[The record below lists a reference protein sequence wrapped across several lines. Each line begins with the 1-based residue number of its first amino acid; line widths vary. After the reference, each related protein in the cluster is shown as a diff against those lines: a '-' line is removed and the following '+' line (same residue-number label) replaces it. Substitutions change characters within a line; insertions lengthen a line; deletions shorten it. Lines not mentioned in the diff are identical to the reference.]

1 MLSVSR
7 RPVPI
12 VNDVCVPGVLLGCRA
27 IPLVMALWRQYFVA
41 STMSNPP
48 GKRQATG
55 SSFSNVNSS
64 ANSFGPNIPTS
75 VYPKDTIKDVAESLG
90 IMNLRDNIAMA
101 LATDVEYRIRDIVQS
116 ASRYMKHSK
125 RSKMTTSDVDNAL
138 RQKNIEVCSRFL
150 MTATLWLLSAIHRRQ
165 ETGCLVSK
173 CTYAVKFSTLCYGR

>member
-1 MLSVSR
+1 MLLVLEYELLRTYSAHGAGVMPRATAIHLVAQCGGDLSSR
-7 RPVPI
+7 
-12 VNDVCVPGVLLGCRA
+12 
-27 IPLVMALWRQYFVA
+27 

-55 SSFSNVNSS
+55 SSYSSVNSS
-64 ANSFGPNIPTS
+64 ANSFGPSIPTS
-75 VYPKDTIKDVAESLG
+75 VYPKDSIKDVAESLG

-138 RQKNIEVCSRFL
+138 RQKNIEVSFRCL
-150 MTATLWLLSAIHRRQ
+150 TTATLWLLPAIHRRQ
-165 ETGCLVSK
+165 ETRCLVPECSYTFK
-173 CTYAVKFSTLCYGR
+173 HSAFCYGR